1 MQFLPKDVQAVIRLA
16 AVIAIRLQV
25 VQQATT
31 HVAVALALLQAGLR
45 TVVYAA
51 TAVRAALHQAMCLAA
66 TTVAH
71 ALLHRAMCL
80 AVAVRVAQ
88 ALSLQEV
95 AVVAEAQ
102 AWVEVAAVLV
112 EAVVDV
118 LVVDADKYS
127 G

>member
-1 MQFLPKDVQAVIRLA
+1 
-16 AVIAIRLQV
+16 
-25 VQQATT
+25 
-31 HVAVALALLQAGLR
+31 
-45 TVVYAA
+45 
-51 TAVRAALHQAMCLAA
+51 
-66 TTVAH
+66 
-71 ALLHRAMCL
+71 MCL

-102 AWVEVAAVLV
+102 AWVEVAAVQV

>member
-45 TVVYAA
+45 TVMYAA
-51 TAVRAALHQAMCLAA
+51 AVRAALHQAMCLAA

-71 ALLHRAMCL
+71 AALHRAMCL

>member
-31 HVAVALALLQAGLR
+31 HVAVALALLQTRLR

-51 TAVRAALHQAMCLAA
+51 TAVRAALLQAMCLAA

-71 ALLHRAMCL
+71 AALHRAMCL

>member
-51 TAVRAALHQAMCLAA
+51 TAVRATLLQTMCLAA

-71 ALLHRAMCL
+71 AVLHRAMCL

>member
-25 VQQATT
+25 VQQVTT
-31 HVAVALALLQAGLR
+31 HVAVALAHLQAGLR
-45 TVVYAA
+45 TVMYAA
-51 TAVRAALHQAMCLAA
+51 AVRAALHQAMCLAA

-71 ALLHRAMCL
+71 AVLHRAMCL

-102 AWVEVAAVLV
+102 AWVKVAAVLV
-112 EAVVDV
+112 EAVVD
-118 LVVDADKYS
+118 ADKYS